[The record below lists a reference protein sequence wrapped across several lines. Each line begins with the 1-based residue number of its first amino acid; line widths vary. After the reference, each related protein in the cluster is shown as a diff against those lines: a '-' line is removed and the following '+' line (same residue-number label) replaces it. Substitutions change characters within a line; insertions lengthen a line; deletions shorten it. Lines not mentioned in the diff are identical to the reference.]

1 MNGAMWG
8 RALRIIPRIR
18 KDEWNQHNRRYG
30 LLFLAGPIGEVVLK
44 LVFKV
49 QDQRSEIYERIFR
62 TR

>member
-30 LLFLAGPIGEVVLK
+30 SLFLAGPIGEVVLK
-44 LVFKV
+44 LVFEV
-49 QDQRSEIYERIFR
+49 
-62 TR
+62 